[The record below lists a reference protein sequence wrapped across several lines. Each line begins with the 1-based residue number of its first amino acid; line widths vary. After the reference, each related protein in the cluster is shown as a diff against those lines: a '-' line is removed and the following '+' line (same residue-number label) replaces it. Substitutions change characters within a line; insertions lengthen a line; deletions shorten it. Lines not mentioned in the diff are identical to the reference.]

1 MQLVLNVVTVINA
14 RDYPTTIL
22 PGTSINSPNTA
33 ILDTVDILN
42 GVMHCV
48 QQNYLTKIRAICE
61 EQASDLRV

>member
-1 MQLVLNVVTVINA
+1 MA
-14 RDYPTTIL
+14 
-22 PGTSINSPNTA
+22 TSINSPNTA

>member
-1 MQLVLNVVTVINA
+1 MTVINA

-48 QQNYLTKIRAICE
+48 QQNYLTRIRAIRE
-61 EQASDLRV
+61 GQAREVNA